1 MVNCRT
7 DGKAPDDEQDG
18 TVTTADP
25 PADDDLVWLRRGAG
39 RPPRRAE
46 PLTPDRIV
54 AAAVAELDEHG
65 VERLTMRR
73 LAQRLG
79 VTSTALYWHVSTKE
93 DLHDLALDHV
103 LGEVPIPDPG
113 LDPRSAVRTLLLDW
127 RAVMLA
133 HPWSPALLGR
143 PMLGPNA
150 LARTEFLHAALTGAG
165 LSGIDLAAV
174 NSLLAEFV
182 IGAVVTETS
191 WRRTADPALRARAR
205 AHIADHGELY
215 PTLSASGFVERAQW
229 SDDELFRLGLDRI
242 LDALVAR

>member
-1 MVNCRT
+1 MVNYCT
-7 DGKAPDDEQDG
+7 DGKAADDGEDV

-25 PADDDLVWLRRGAG
+25 PADDVVWLRRGAG

-54 AAAVAELDEHG
+54 TAAVAELDEHG

-79 VTSTALYWHVSTKE
+79 VTSTALYWHVTTKE

-103 LGEVPIPDPG
+103 LGEVPIPGPG
-113 LDPRSAVRTLLLDW
+113 PDPRSAVRTLLLDW

-150 LARTEFLHAALTGAG
+150 LARTEFLQAALTRAG
-165 LSGIDLAAV
+165 LSGIDLAAA

-182 IGAVVTETS
+182 IGAAVTETS
-191 WRRTADPALRARAR
+191 WRRTADPALRAKAR
-205 AHIADHGELY
+205 AHIAGHGELY
-215 PTLSASGFVERAQW
+215 PTLSATGFVERAQW
-229 SDDELFRLGLDRI
+229 SDDDLFRLGLDRI
-242 LDALVAR
+242 LDALVPR